1 MSVEP
6 YTESW
11 LKGPL
16 STMFYTRL
24 YEPPIS
30 TPLRAALVFAHGYLE
45 HIGRYTEVH
54 AKWAQ
59 RGIAVFAYDERG
71 FGRTALDEKHKS
83 PDSVYGR
90 TGGAQERM
98 GDIEWAVKHTRSLFD
113 KDVPLFLMGHSMA
126 STSAHFI
133 DDYLYLRRC
142 IVRLVVWCLAL
153 PRVPRHLLPRT
164 LLLCFLV

>member
-1 MSVEP
+1 
-6 YTESW
+6 
-11 LKGPL
+11 
-16 STMFYTRL
+16 MFYTRL

-83 PDSVYGR
+83 PNSVYGR

-126 STSAHFI
+126 STCAYVI
-133 DDYLYLRRC
+133 DDYLCLRRY
-142 IVRLVVWCLAL
+142 IVGWWHGA
-153 PRVPRHLLPRT
+153 
-164 LLLCFLV
+164 